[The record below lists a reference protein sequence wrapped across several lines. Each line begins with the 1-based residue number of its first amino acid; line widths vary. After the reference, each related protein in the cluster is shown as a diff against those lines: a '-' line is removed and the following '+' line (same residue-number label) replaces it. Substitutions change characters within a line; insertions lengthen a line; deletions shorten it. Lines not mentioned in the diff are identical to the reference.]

1 MPIDIEI
8 SLVAVHAFADGVG
21 HPTNGKNIAGA
32 VKREGV
38 VGIEA
43 LGGHHLGV
51 DWGEPRVIGLKG
63 MQVSHRLMI
72 PQPFTEIPAGV
83 ASIATGWL

>member
-1 MPIDIEI
+1 
-8 SLVAVHAFADGVG
+8 
-21 HPTNGKNIAGA
+21 
-32 VKREGV
+32 
-38 VGIEA
+38 
-43 LGGHHLGV
+43 V